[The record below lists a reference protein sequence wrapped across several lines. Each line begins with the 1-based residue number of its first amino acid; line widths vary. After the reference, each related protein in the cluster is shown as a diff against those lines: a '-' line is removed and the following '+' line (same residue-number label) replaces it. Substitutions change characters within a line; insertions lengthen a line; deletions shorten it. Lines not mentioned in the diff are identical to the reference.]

1 MCNGL
6 RRRNAYGVVEPGTDR
21 ALLLYSSSNLI
32 AGGSFGF
39 DARGAH
45 PATLAPPALDAP
57 ANIASCLF
65 LPQPD
70 VQVPWMGLGML
81 LGPVGAQGDSV
92 WVSSLAVYAGRLF
105 AGGNFSWSLALD
117 PDDETGPRRVDGWA
131 SMSILAHSRWRRV
144 SPLVDAD
151 VTSFA
156 VTPQGLY
163 AAGMFTGVLDQRRH
177 VLLRWDGQHLRG
189 LDHPIAVAPIQPDG
203 YPASVMVLHSD
214 GDTLYLGGRF
224 TRLSDGAPA
233 ANLARYDSLS
243 GELTGY
249 QGHGVDGEVRALDV
263 LWELELS
270 S

>member
-1 MCNGL
+1 MALSVAELRGQDLSELENGELARRRMCNGL

-131 SMSILAHSRWRRV
+131 SMSILCCWPPR
-144 SPLVDAD
+144 
-151 VTSFA
+151 
-156 VTPQGLY
+156 
-163 AAGMFTGVLDQRRH
+163 AAC
-177 VLLRWDGQHLRG
+177 
-189 LDHPIAVAPIQPDG
+189 
-203 YPASVMVLHSD
+203 
-214 GDTLYLGGRF
+214 
-224 TRLSDGAPA
+224 
-233 ANLARYDSLS
+233 AR
-243 GELTGY
+243 
-249 QGHGVDGEVRALDV
+249 
-263 LWELELS
+263 
-270 S
+270 